1 MRNLYILMVSTI
13 IVAAI
18 GIYVAAAESAATVTI
33 CEGECFQGKSESGP
47 WKEIRQG
54 DRLSGDIYLK
64 TGENSRLELKSGRGT
79 IRLAPKTV
87 FKFFST
93 KKGKGSSIM
102 VTIGSVWARVK
113 RLSHNK
119 KFEVKTKTA
128 VAGVR
133 GTVFSV
139 TALID
144 ESSIIKVY
152 EGEVGVNNRPA
163 VERKSKKEE
172 ERLAEAKKERKEIPP
187 PFKEV
192 SKREWE
198 EMVAKAMQMI
208 RVSAEGEMSAPV
220 AFDLEEEKKDDWVAW
235 NLNLDEKEE
244 RQIEEKK
251 EEKK

>member
-1 MRNLYILMVSTI
+1 MRKLYILMVSAL
-13 IVAAI
+13 IVVAI
-18 GIYVAAAESAATVTI
+18 GIYGAAAESASTVTI
-33 CEGECFQGKSESGP
+33 CEGKCFQGKSENGP

-64 TGENSRLELKSGRGT
+64 TEESSRLELKGERGT
-79 IRLAPKTV
+79 IRLAPRTV

-93 KKGKGSSIM
+93 RRGEGSSVM
-102 VTIGSVWARVK
+102 VAIGSVWAKVK
-113 RLSHNK
+113 NLSHNK

-133 GTVFSV
+133 GTIFSV

-152 EGEVGVNNRPA
+152 EGEVGVTNRP
-163 VERKSKKEE
+163 VIERKNKEEE

-187 PFKEV
+187 PFKEI

-208 RVSAEGEMSAPV
+208 KVSAEGDMSAPV

-244 RQIEEKK
+244 RRTEEKK
-251 EEKK
+251 EEKR